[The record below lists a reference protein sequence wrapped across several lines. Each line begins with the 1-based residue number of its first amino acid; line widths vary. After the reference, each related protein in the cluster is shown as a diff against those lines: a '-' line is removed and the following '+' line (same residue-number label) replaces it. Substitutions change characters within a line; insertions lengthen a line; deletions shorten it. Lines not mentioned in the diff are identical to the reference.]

1 MPLREPCEH
10 VLCGHGFLTHARR
23 SGLHTHNHT
32 TRIVDQI
39 VVVVSEPCRR
49 AALGGSPLAPVNR
62 AMLRPGME
70 VNVCGRWVA
79 DMHMLWNELHP
90 LTSIRVLG
98 NFVPAS
104 AWILA
109 VSPML
114 DGED

>member
-1 MPLREPCEH
+1 
-10 VLCGHGFLTHARR
+10 
-23 SGLHTHNHT
+23 
-32 TRIVDQI
+32 
-39 VVVVSEPCRR
+39 
-49 AALGGSPLAPVNR
+49 
-62 AMLRPGME
+62 MLRPGME